1 MKENVALFLKYL
13 GECQDLAGFDDVVSM
28 SVEEGCK
35 LPEAKVSALRATLE
49 KSLTKSNI
57 EDKLKARLGN
67 RKAQESVGRTVMTN
81 APQAAQG
88 TLKRQFSARQYEK
101 AITPRDNVH
110 FGRLPDGMIYV
121 AFDPDFTGFTQP
133 QFSQNGNLMLAKI
146 GWTSAN
152 RTETLANIGL
162 DGDVSLT
169 FTAIRKVSTTPDEE

>member
-1 MKENVALFLKYL
+1 MKENIALFLKYL
-13 GECQDLAGFDDVVSM
+13 AECDTLATFDDVIAM
-28 SVEEGCK
+28 SVEEGVK
-35 LPEAKVSALRATLE
+35 LPEAKVTSLRATLE

-67 RKAQESVGRTVMTN
+67 RKAQQSAGSTVMAN

-110 FGRLPDGMIYV
+110 FGRLDDGKIYV

-152 RTETLANIGL
+152 RTESLADIGL

-169 FTAIRKVSTTPDEE
+169 FTAIRKVSTTPDQE